1 MTSSNYQGF
10 PDMIKG
16 QTQPS
21 PLSSRASTGKID
33 VTVQHKRKKRNSVFN
48 YIVSKSKLPLGKS
61 KKEQSSSQGDL
72 HLTMTVEEEK
82 VTAAKY
88 HQKRRHSRLDANE
101 PIEDVFAGIE
111 FKKMETKRTIKITV
125 PQAAI
130 TEEEDSIN
138 SKDFTLNPHDI
149 QL

>member
-1 MTSSNYQGF
+1 M
-10 PDMIKG
+10 P
-16 QTQPS
+16 
-21 PLSSRASTGKID
+21 
-33 VTVQHKRKKRNSVFN
+33 
-48 YIVSKSKLPLGKS
+48 
-61 KKEQSSSQGDL
+61 
-72 HLTMTVEEEK
+72 